1 MQDRVGEAATAG
13 GGTDG
18 DVDVEVLVI
27 GAGVTGLYALYRA
40 REDGFST
47 VLLEA
52 GDGVGGTWYW
62 NRYPEARF
70 DSESW
75 TYAYV
80 FSKELFCDW
89 EWSERFAGQPEIER
103 YFQRFVESFDLAPLI
118 QLGTRVASVVW
129 DAASG
134 TWSVTATDGRR
145 WRARYVVAATGMLSY
160 PYVPDVP
167 GRDDFRGESHH
178 TGQWPAEGVDVTGR
192 RVAVIGT
199 GSSGVQ
205 VIPPIAAEAAELVVY
220 QRTPNWCTPL
230 NNAPISAEE
239 QQALRDDFERIQR
252 TLNTSA
258 TGFMVPPP
266 SLRSSAHSAEE
277 RQEFFE
283 MMWNSP
289 GFAKLLSN
297 YKDLLSS
304 TEVNREWCEFI
315 AAKVRSIV
323 HDPVT
328 ADRLIPTDHRYGEKR
343 PPFVTGYFEVF
354 NEPHVSLVSL
364 TETPILQITETGIAT
379 SEGHREFDVI
389 VWATGFDYGTGHLR
403 RLGVR
408 GVDGE
413 PLEEHWAEGPIT
425 YLGVQ
430 TTGFPNFFFPGG
442 PHGASANVPRYNTDQ
457 VDYVADLLVAMR
469 EQGHRVVDV
478 PAELEQ
484 SFTDMIDTM
493 ARHVPFTSISYFY
506 GSNIPGKP
514 VKNLL
519 NPGGRPMLFQ
529 FIEEQR
535 AEGYRSLVFD
545 PDPAG
550 ATDAAGAVS

>member
-1 MQDRVGEAATAG
+1 MEDRAGETGADDARPS
-13 GGTDG
+13 G

-27 GAGVTGLYALYRA
+27 GAGVTGLYQLYRA

-70 DSESW
+70 DSESY

-80 FSKELFCDW
+80 FSKELFHEW

-103 YFQRFVESFDLAPLI
+103 YFQRFVEHFDLAPLI
-118 QLGTRVASVVW
+118 RFGTKVTSVVW
-129 DAASG
+129 DAARHAWTVTVEDG
-134 TWSVTATDGRR
+134 TTWV
-145 WRARYVVAATGMLSY
+145 ARYVVAATGMLSY
-160 PYVPDVP
+160 PYIPDVP

-178 TGQWPAEGVDVTGR
+178 TGLWPAEGVDVSGK
-192 RVAVIGT
+192 RVAVVGT

-205 VIPPIAAEAAELVVY
+205 VIPPIAADAAELVVY

-230 NNAPISAEE
+230 NNEPISDEE
-239 QQALRDDFERIQR
+239 QQRLRDDFEHIQR
-252 TLNTSA
+252 TLDTSA
-258 TGFMVPPP
+258 TGFLIPPP
-266 SLRSSAHSAEE
+266 SLMSSSHTPEE
-277 RQEFFE
+277 RQAFYET
-283 MMWNSP
+283 MWNSP
-289 GFAKLLSN
+289 GFAKLLAN
-297 YKDLLSS
+297 YKDLLSDA
-304 TEVNREWCEFI
+304 EINREWCDFI

-323 HDPVT
+323 TDPVT

-343 PPFVTGYFEVF
+343 PPFVTDYYEVF

-364 TETPILQITETGIAT
+364 VDTPMLRITETGIETA
-379 SEGHREFDVI
+379 EGHWEFDVI
-389 VWATGFDYGTGHLR
+389 VWATGFDYGTGQLN

-408 GVDGE
+408 GVDGIA
-413 PLEEHWAEGPIT
+413 LEDRWVDGPCT

-430 TTGFPNFFFPGG
+430 AAGFPNFFFPGG
-442 PHGASANVPRYNTDQ
+442 PHGASANIPRYNTDQ

-469 EQGHRVVDV
+469 EQGVDVVDV
-478 PAELEQ
+478 PDELEAG
-484 SFTDMIDTM
+484 FTGMIDAM
-493 ARHVPFTSISYFY
+493 ARHVPFTSISYFF

-519 NPGGRPMLFQ
+519 NPGGRPMLFK
-529 FIEEQR
+529 FIAEQR
-535 AEGYRSLVFD
+535 DEGYRSLLSPTGPGED
-545 PDPAG
+545 R
-550 ATDAAGAVS
+550 S

>member
-1 MQDRVGEAATAG
+1 MPEQADGGRSPAA
-13 GGTDG
+13 
-18 DVDVEVLVI
+18 VDVEVLVI
-27 GAGVTGLYALYRA
+27 GAGVTGLYQLYRA

-70 DSESW
+70 DSESY

-80 FSKELFCDW
+80 FSKEMFCEW
-89 EWSERFAGQPEIER
+89 EWSEQFAGQPEIER
-103 YFQRFVESFDLAPLI
+103 YFQRFVEHFDLAPLI
-118 QLGTRVASVVW
+118 RFGTKVTSVVW
-129 DAASG
+129 DATTS
-134 TWSVTATDGRR
+134 TWTVSAADGRR
-145 WRARYVVAATGMLSY
+145 WVAGFVVAATGMLSY
-160 PYVPDVP
+160 PYVPEVE

-178 TGQWPAEGVDVTGR
+178 TGLWPAEGVDVTGK

-230 NNAPISAEE
+230 NNAPITPEE
-239 QQALRDDFERIQR
+239 QEALRSDFEHIRR

-258 TGFMVPPP
+258 TGFLCPPP
-266 SLRSSAHSAEE
+266 ERLSSEDTPEE
-277 RQEFFE
+277 RQAFYET
-283 MMWNSP
+283 MWNSP
-289 GFAKLLSN
+289 GFAKLLAN
-297 YKDLLSS
+297 YKDLLSDP
-304 TEVNREWCEFI
+304 EINREWCDFI
-315 AAKVRSIV
+315 AAKIRGIVR
-323 HDPVT
+323 DPAT

-364 TETPILQITETGIAT
+364 VETPMVRITATGIET
-379 SEGHREFDVI
+379 TEGHREFDVI
-389 VWATGFDYGTGHLR
+389 VWATGFDYGTGQLR

-408 GVDGE
+408 GVDGVALE
-413 PLEEHWAEGPIT
+413 DRWADGPLT

-430 TTGFPNFFFPGG
+430 THGFPNFFFPGG

-457 VDYVADLLVAMR
+457 VDHVADLLVAMR
-469 EQGHRVVDV
+469 EQGYDVVDV
-478 PAELEQ
+478 PEELEQ
-484 SFTDMIDTM
+484 AFTGMIDQLS
-493 ARHVPFTSISYFY
+493 RHVPFTKISYFF

-519 NPGGRPMLFQ
+519 NPGGRPMLFK
-529 FIEEQR
+529 FIEDLR
-535 AEGYRSLVFD
+535 AEGYASLQLSRSAEV
-545 PDPAG
+545 
-550 ATDAAGAVS
+550 AAR